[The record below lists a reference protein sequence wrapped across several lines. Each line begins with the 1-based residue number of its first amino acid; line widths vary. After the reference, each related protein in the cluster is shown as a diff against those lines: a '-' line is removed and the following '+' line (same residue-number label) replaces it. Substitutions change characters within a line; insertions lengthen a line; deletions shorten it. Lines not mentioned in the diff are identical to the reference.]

1 MEGKN
6 WFFMGLTDDRVRAY
20 QRNETKFFKNP
31 IDHIIQMVL
40 IGRRP
45 LIHQSAMLIQPS
57 FVEDLTKGEESILR
71 ILSSAHQFRIIS
83 SEGDFNYWLNQSL
96 SNGVYNSN
104 WHLADGNSVKA
115 HEYLTT
121 HKKSIKETADYLRN
135 ENLFLAFPSYN
146 PSSLLY
152 ESLLQLRDWDP
163 GKIELVVWNE
173 FFNSFVKTFN
183 EDLLK
188 IDRSGLDKIKYPPTR
203 THWENTVRKLFPR
216 DNKIQSFLMAIV
228 NERYHATFTLAL
240 EHDLA
245 DQGQI
250 GVATTITG
258 NYHGFDLSIAES
270 NQDYYKH
277 DSLPTVY
284 YNPHLIREKFHSYGH
299 QLFNGSELSKAR
311 SKYIAAISNKID
323 SKLRFDQL
331 TTASALYEEHLARDF
346 GYLDEIKNKR
356 LTKKQL
362 VALTI
367 ATPSIIALIAEY
379 SKLNLDPTTMLLIHK
394 TAAITT
400 IATGLTELSK
410 SIPEKISSL
419 ASGIRLKKYAKLQ
432 PVINYGIQ
440 PTIIEKPSNKLYA
453 EALLNGSHVRNIHT
467 DNKIKLEINQLR
479 VI

>member
-299 QLFNGSELSKAR
+299 QLFNGSELSKAPR
-311 SKYIAAISNKID
+311 S
-323 SKLRFDQL
+323 
-331 TTASALYEEHLARDF
+331 
-346 GYLDEIKNKR
+346 G
-356 LTKKQL
+356 
-362 VALTI
+362 
-367 ATPSIIALIAEY
+367 
-379 SKLNLDPTTMLLIHK
+379 
-394 TAAITT
+394 
-400 IATGLTELSK
+400 
-410 SIPEKISSL
+410 
-419 ASGIRLKKYAKLQ
+419 
-432 PVINYGIQ
+432 
-440 PTIIEKPSNKLYA
+440 
-453 EALLNGSHVRNIHT
+453 
-467 DNKIKLEINQLR
+467 
-479 VI
+479 